1 MSIFS
6 VVTDVV
12 KGIGNAIVGTVSVVA
27 GLLGDIFSRFVGIPG
42 FILDLIGFRIKKKL
56 RLKLIILTDG
66 VTQLIPQE
74 NLNETFK
81 LTKRILKEQA
91 NIELIQTG
99 TLIAGGAPDGALNV
113 TSPAASFFELW
124 GEVGAYFNA
133 LAGVGVFTRRLSVII
148 VRTMEHDNGRSF
160 GPTAN
165 FVLVEKQYF
174 DNPKN
179 QATIVAHEIGH
190 ACGLGIPLDLPHRKQ
205 KENLMYKPDE
215 RGEIL
220 SSWQSSVI
228 RGSRFVW
235 YF

>member
-1 MSIFS
+1 MSILS

-12 KGIGNAIVGTVSVVA
+12 KGIGNAIVGTVSVVG
-27 GLLGDIFSRFVGIPG
+27 GLFADIFSRLIGIPG

-56 RLKLIILTDG
+56 RLKFIILMDG
-66 VTQLIPQE
+66 ATQLIPQD
-74 NLNETFK
+74 NLEETFK

-99 TLIAGGAPDGALNV
+99 ILIAGGAPDGALNV

-124 GEVGAYFNA
+124 GEVGTYFNG
-133 LAGVGVFTRRLSVII
+133 LAGSGITTRRLSVII
-148 VRTMEHDNGRSF
+148 VKTMDDDNGRSF
-160 GPTAN
+160 GPLAN

-174 DNPKN
+174 DDPKN

-190 ACGLGIPLDLPHRKQ
+190 ACGLFFHRKQ
-205 KENLMYKPDE
+205 KENLMHKPDD

-220 SSWQSSVI
+220 SRSQSSVI

-235 YF
+235 YL